1 MDDRSGLVPWT
12 DSQWSQVNR
21 VITEDAS
28 KARVAASVLPVFGS
42 LPRSTEV
49 IPRERLQD
57 DGTVDD
63 VDTIQLLE
71 LSVEVK
77 LSRQQVEE
85 EDLGSAL
92 LLFRWAANLIART
105 EDWVIFN
112 GMPEPYN
119 KPAFVHIAGNGDAP
133 PPRNCQIS
141 GGRMG
146 VEGLLSSAQSVSH
159 QLDRPGA
166 HGEDLVPLIVEATG
180 ELEQNGYLAP
190 FAVFLANDLFRLA
203 YKPANGSLVLPR
215 DRIEPFV
222 GGPLLRSSALPESQG
237 LVVSLAGDPV
247 DIVVAVDA
255 SAQFLY
261 IDRAARYV
269 FRVYERLAPRIKDP
283 LAVVQLRP
291 ERAPAAAKGP
301 EGLR

>member
-1 MDDRSGLVPWT
+1 MAEKRKAPDCWRRYSVRSPKGWTQAPYRPPESCLALWPPMIRRVGKCAAQSCLACEESWMDDRSGLVPWT

-119 KPAFVHIAGNGDAP
+119 KPAFVHI
-133 PPRNCQIS
+133 
-141 GGRMG
+141 
-146 VEGLLSSAQSVSH
+146 
-159 QLDRPGA
+159 
-166 HGEDLVPLIVEATG
+166 
-180 ELEQNGYLAP
+180 
-190 FAVFLANDLFRLA
+190 
-203 YKPANGSLVLPR
+203 
-215 DRIEPFV
+215 
-222 GGPLLRSSALPESQG
+222 
-237 LVVSLAGDPV
+237 
-247 DIVVAVDA
+247 
-255 SAQFLY
+255 
-261 IDRAARYV
+261 
-269 FRVYERLAPRIKDP
+269 
-283 LAVVQLRP
+283 
-291 ERAPAAAKGP
+291 
-301 EGLR
+301 